1 MEVVIMIDIK
11 NGSKMFILF
20 QIVADDSIDIIE
32 KDAIKGH
39 GLISTM

>member
-1 MEVVIMIDIK
+1 
-11 NGSKMFILF
+11 LF

-39 GLISTM
+39 GLISTMWNWWNLLNIMDFCWI